1 MIELP
6 RPGRIQCDPA
16 SRKRIYVYG
25 TSFSG
30 KSYFANAF
38 PNVFIISTDGNQVTT
53 DREIVDGKQ
62 VAKVWPSI
70 LVADKDMGMIGTKK
84 VIKSGWEVFKE
95 ITEQL
100 KNNPGYETVVVDL
113 VDDISE
119 FCRKFVLD
127 KNGWEHEDDGGYGRG
142 WKAVSTEFDKWIFAL
157 NSLPIP
163 NIIYISHDATV
174 TINPKREA
182 TITTIKP
189 NIQYKMA
196 CAISSKMDF
205 TGRIVGEDGVYRLV
219 IKGSETV
226 FGGGRADF
234 ANTEIILPETPNGC
248 TGETPI
254 YKIIQKMYRGE
265 QVDEIRPIVEEP
277 KPTAII
283 KKKTPIA
290 NTAEVPV
297 KATEDPVIS
306 VADTEPNAV
315 SIGNAV
321 VEPTPSE
328 VDPASI
334 AIEPEKSK
342 KQPYIRT
349 PKKQ

>member
-6 RPGRIQCDPA
+6 RPGKIILDPA
-16 SRKRIYVYG
+16 LRKRIYVYG

-53 DREIVDGKQ
+53 DRETINGER

-70 LVADKDMGMIGTKK
+70 LVSDMEMGMVGTKK
-84 VIKSGWEVFKE
+84 IIKSGWVVFQE
-95 ITEQL
+95 IVEQL
-100 KNNPGYETVVVDL
+100 KNNPGTFDTVVVDL
-113 VDDISE
+113 VDDICE

-174 TINPKREA
+174 TVNPKREA

-196 CAISSKMDF
+196 CMISSKMNF
-205 TGRIVGEDGVYRLV
+205 TGRTIAEDGVYRLE

-234 ANTEIILPETPNGC
+234 ANKEIILPETPNGC
-248 TGETPI
+248 VGDTPI
-254 YKIIQKMYRGE
+254 YTIIQKMYRGE
-265 QVDEIRPIVEEP
+265 QVEEVRPLVEEAKP
-277 KPTAII
+277 KPII
-283 KKKTPIA
+283 KSKKATPVVNATEVIPEIPPE
-290 NTAEVPV
+290 TVPEPVPV
-297 KATEDPVIS
+297 APVETPTEPVATEKPI
-306 VADTEPNAV
+306 
-315 SIGNAV
+315 
-321 VEPTPSE
+321 
-328 VDPASI
+328 
-334 AIEPEKSK
+334 

-349 PKKQ
+349 QKKNTNEVKQ